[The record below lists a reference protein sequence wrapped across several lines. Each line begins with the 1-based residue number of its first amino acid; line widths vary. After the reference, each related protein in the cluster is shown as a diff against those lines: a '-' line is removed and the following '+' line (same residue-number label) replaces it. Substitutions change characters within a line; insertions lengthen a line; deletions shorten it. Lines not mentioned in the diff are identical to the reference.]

1 MSVRA
6 SRAPSDVRE
15 RLLAGIDAWL
25 AGPDSPES
33 PGAGGAGD
41 RMSA

>member
-15 RLLAGIDAWL
+15 ATLRDIDAWSAADL
-25 AGPDSPES
+25 GTM
-33 PGAGGAGD
+33 GA
-41 RMSA
+41 